1 LVDKELL
8 TDDSLPAELPGNQ
21 KEMIMRTPLNPP
33 VLALLAG
40 LSLAGCAKKDETAAA
55 TQVSES
61 SAASASPTQTSPP
74 LATGD
79 AASAMVPGFD
89 VSRAPVANPPQGQFP
104 YVGLIE
110 GYKPI
115 NSEFGKDA
123 RFDRYEFFDGT
134 KIIPV
139 EGRLATIVAQG
150 TGASTFEI
158 FKTYESLVTRLGGV
172 KVYEGVDP
180 KHQES
185 TTPEYTDRRHRNG
198 FSADRVGV
206 YMVRTPASEIWVEA
220 YYSDLASNR
229 DKYFLTVVEK
239 KGLETRASLLPAEEM
254 KRELDSKG
262 HVALYINFD
271 FDKADIKP
279 DSRPIINEVVK
290 LLSTNPSLN
299 LTVEGHTDNV
309 GIPDYN
315 KRLSDARAKSVVA
328 ALTAQ
333 GIQERRLRAAGF
345 GQEKPIAD
353 NSTDAGRAQNRR
365 VELVKA
371 G

>member
-1 LVDKELL
+1 
-8 TDDSLPAELPGNQ
+8 
-21 KEMIMRTPLNPP
+21 MRTPLNTL
-33 VLALLAG
+33 VLALLTG
-40 LSLAGCAKKDETAAA
+40 LSLAGCAKKDESASGA
-55 TQVSES
+55 QVSES
-61 SAASASPTQTSPP
+61 SAASAAATQTSPP

-79 AASAMVPGFD
+79 AASALAPGFD
-89 VSRAPVANPPQGQFP
+89 VNRAPVVTPQLGQFP
-104 YVGLIE
+104 YFGLIE
-110 GYKPI
+110 GYKPVG
-115 NSEFGKDA
+115 NEFSKDA

-150 TGASTFEI
+150 AGASAFEV
-158 FKTYESLVTRLGGV
+158 FKTYESLVTRAGGV
-172 KVYEGVDP
+172 KVYEGADP
-180 KHQES
+180 RHSEA
-185 TTPEYTDRRHRNG
+185 TRPEYTDRRHRHG
-198 FSADRVGV
+198 YTADRAGV
-206 YMVRTPASEIWVEA
+206 YMIRTPSSEIWVEA
-220 YYSDLASNR
+220 YTTDTPSER

-239 KGLETRASLLPAEEM
+239 KGLETRAGLLPAEEM
-254 KRELDSKG
+254 KRELDAKG

-290 LLSTNPSLN
+290 LLTTNPGLN

-315 KRLSDARAKSVVA
+315 RRLSDARAKSVVA
-328 ALTAQ
+328 ALTTQ
-333 GIQERRLRAAGF
+333 GIDARRLRAAGF

-365 VELVKA
+365 VELVKV

>member
-1 LVDKELL
+1 
-8 TDDSLPAELPGNQ
+8 
-21 KEMIMRTPLNPP
+21 MRTPLNTP

-40 LSLAGCAKKDETAAA
+40 LSLTGCAKKDEPGAAAQGSESASATAA
-55 TQVSES
+55 
-61 SAASASPTQTSPP
+61 PTQTSPA

-79 AASAMVPGFD
+79 AASALSPGFD
-89 VSRAPVANPPQGQFP
+89 VNRVPVATPQLGQFP
-104 YVGLIE
+104 YFGLIE
-110 GYKPI
+110 GYKSI
-115 NSEFGKDA
+115 GTEFSKDV

-150 TGASTFEI
+150 SGASAFEV
-158 FKTYESLVTRLGGV
+158 FKTYESLVTRAGGA
-172 KVYEGVDP
+172 KVYEGPDP
-180 KHQES
+180 RHNEGQRL
-185 TTPEYTDRRHRNG
+185 EYSDRRHRHG
-198 FSADRVGV
+198 YTADREGV
-206 YMVRTPASEIWVEA
+206 YMLRTPGSEIWVEA
-220 YYSDLASNR
+220 YTTDTPSDR

-239 KGLETRASLLPAEEM
+239 KGLETRAGLLPAEEM
-254 KRELDSKG
+254 KRELDTKG

-279 DSRPIINEVVK
+279 DSRPIISEVVK
-290 LLSTNPSLN
+290 LLATNPNLS

-328 ALTAQ
+328 ALSAQ
-333 GIQERRLRAAGF
+333 GIDSRRLRAAGF

-353 NSTDAGRAQNRR
+353 NATDAGRAQNRR